1 MGRLNGKIAVVT
13 GAGRGI
19 GKETALFLAK
29 EGAKVV
35 VNDLGGNTDGTGGTQ
50 IADEVVKEIKAAGGE
65 AVANYDSVSD
75 FAGGQ
80 NIFQTALDTFGG
92 MDILINNAGI
102 LRDKTLFNMEENDWD
117 QVIAVHL
124 KGHFNCTKPFA
135 SYIRETNRMDC
146 RIINMSSVSGLYGN
160 FGQTNYGA
168 AKAGIAGFTRSLS
181 FEMAKY
187 KCTVNTISPGAATR
201 MTIDLIKAAGRDVD
215 TNDWKQGPQQ
225 LAPVITWL
233 CCDEASNVT
242 NQIIHVQNGTVGIMQ
257 QPAVI
262 ESFLSDELWSLDQLD
277 RVIGSLVE
285 TKKNHDSEIQKKA
298 EPKKILASF
307 IYRFFGL

>member
-50 IADEVVKEIKAAGGE
+50 IADEVVEEIKAAGGE

-233 CCDEASNVT
+233 CCDEASDVT

-285 TKKNHDSEIQKKA
+285 TKKNHDSEIQNKA
-298 EPKKILASF
+298 EPKKS
-307 IYRFFGL
+307 

>member
-50 IADEVVKEIKAAGGE
+50 IADEVVEEIKAAGGE

-233 CCDEASNVT
+233 CCDEASDVT

-298 EPKKILASF
+298 EPKKS
-307 IYRFFGL
+307 

>member
-1 MGRLNGKIAVVT
+1 MGRLNDKIAVVT

-29 EGAKVV
+29 EGAKVI

-50 IADEVVKEIKAAGGE
+50 IADEVVEEIKSAGGE

-80 NIFQTALDTFGG
+80 NIFQTAIDAFGG

-181 FEMAKY
+181 FEMVKY

-215 TNDWKQGPQQ
+215 VNDWKQGPQQ

-233 CCDEASNVT
+233 CCDEASDVT

-262 ESFLSDELWSLDQLD
+262 ESFLSDEIWTLGQLD
-277 RVIGSLVE
+277 RVIGNLVE
-285 TKKNHDSEIQKKA
+285 TKKNHDSEVQKKA
-298 EPKKILASF
+298 EPKKS
-307 IYRFFGL
+307 

>member
-29 EGAKVV
+29 EGAKVI

-50 IADEVVKEIKAAGGE
+50 IADEVVEEIKAAGGE

-80 NIFQTALDTFGG
+80 NIFQTALNTFGG

-298 EPKKILASF
+298 EPKKS
-307 IYRFFGL
+307 

>member
-19 GKETALFLAK
+19 GKETALFLAS

-50 IADEVVKEIKAAGGE
+50 IADEVVEEIKSAGGD
-65 AVANYDSVSD
+65 AVANYDSVSE
-75 FAGGQ
+75 FTGGQ
-80 NIFQTALDTFGG
+80 NIFQTAIDAFGG

-215 TNDWKQGPQQ
+215 VNDWKQGPQQ

-233 CCDEASNVT
+233 CCDEASDVT

-262 ESFLSDELWSLDQLD
+262 ESFLSEELWSLDQLD

-285 TKKNHDSEIQKKA
+285 TKKNHDSEVQKKA
-298 EPKKILASF
+298 EPKKS
-307 IYRFFGL
+307 

>member
-50 IADEVVKEIKAAGGE
+50 IADEVVEEIKAAGGE

-80 NIFQTALDTFGG
+80 NIFQTALDTFGE

-233 CCDEASNVT
+233 CCDEASDVT

-298 EPKKILASF
+298 EPKKS
-307 IYRFFGL
+307 